1 MPIKQTFSK
10 NDKLINF
17 LNDNGEMFNGMYL
30 AAACQKFIE
39 WQNLFL
45 KPILEVNMFNGILHN
60 YVNTIS
66 KKIPVQEAKKEQ
78 TVLINERFK
87 NYGKYIDFNDVIY
100 AYSERNIFGENGQI
114 NYSNYNTFI
123 YDYDS
128 IEEELGKI
136 ILPGVCLFEKETMLN
151 FVTYWGEGFRGG
163 KSQMIIKLY
172 SKYKQE
178 DLNKDEKQIVFDYI
192 SNMNKNNLKK
202 GNENKNY
209 DFKNF
214 FASMQMLIFYLTEK
228 GVMKEEET
236 INKVIKNA
244 LAETL
249 QKEYRAPIDKDIKD
263 KIIEKFIKKN
273 VPKDPI
279 SIKNLGTA
287 VRRLISR
294 YLAGKLETTD
304 IKEDRILAYD
314 LSREEFWEEKIGKL
328 ENLIDLLD
336 QKFKDFQLTV
346 GQAYEFYQ
354 IIGDE
359 DRNTLNFNK

>member
-1 MPIKQTFSK
+1 
-10 NDKLINF
+10 
-17 LNDNGEMFNGMYL
+17 
-30 AAACQKFIE
+30 
-39 WQNLFL
+39 
-45 KPILEVNMFNGILHN
+45 
-60 YVNTIS
+60 
-66 KKIPVQEAKKEQ
+66 
-78 TVLINERFK
+78 
-87 NYGKYIDFNDVIY
+87 
-100 AYSERNIFGENGQI
+100 
-114 NYSNYNTFI
+114 
-123 YDYDS
+123 
-128 IEEELGKI
+128 
-136 ILPGVCLFEKETMLN
+136 
-151 FVTYWGEGFRGG
+151 
-163 KSQMIIKLY
+163 MIIKLY

-244 LAETL
+244 PSYLKLSDDCTSFFNNEGKMFTLKKIMNLFCFFEHLCFNDLAETL

-273 VPKDPI
+273 DPKDPI

-314 LSREEFWEEKIGKL
+314 LSREEFWEEKVGKL